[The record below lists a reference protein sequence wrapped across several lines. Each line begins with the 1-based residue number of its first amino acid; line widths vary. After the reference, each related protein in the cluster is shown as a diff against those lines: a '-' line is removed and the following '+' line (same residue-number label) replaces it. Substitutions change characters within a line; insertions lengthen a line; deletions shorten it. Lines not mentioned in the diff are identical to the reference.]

1 MSLVYE
7 SNFSTYLPYLS
18 SQERAGSN
26 GFPPPALGL
35 RALAWG
41 LSHGF
46 PYFSTLLSVSASSLQ
61 PASFS
66 ICIIFFS
73 PGERAVCPAL

>member
-7 SNFSTYLPYLS
+7 SNFSTHLPYLS
-18 SQERAGSN
+18 SQERAGGN
-26 GFPPPALGL
+26 GFLSLAPGL

-46 PYFSTLLSVSASSLQ
+46 TYFPTWLPVPASSLQ

-66 ICIIFFS
+66 TCIIFFS
-73 PGERAVCPAL
+73 PRERAVCPAL